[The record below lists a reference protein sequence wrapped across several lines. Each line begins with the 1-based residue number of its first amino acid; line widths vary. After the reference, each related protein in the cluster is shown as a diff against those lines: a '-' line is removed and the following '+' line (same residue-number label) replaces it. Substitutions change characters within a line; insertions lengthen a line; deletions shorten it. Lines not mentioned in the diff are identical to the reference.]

1 MSKVHAVLLVPEK
14 GDPHELLREG
24 PCGARPPMAVRRT
37 YPRVVHESNEW
48 GDPTYNGEK
57 CEACGQPWPCETPGK
72 VESEGHVRWQPGN
85 RHTTVADALVL
96 AWGGKP
102 VREGCDRADW
112 ADVWKSAPHYPDR
125 DTWATVYA
133 IMGHP
138 DDTHVTVDDLRRLC
152 SESGTLVLIDADG
165 KEVT

>member
-14 GDPHELLREG
+14 GDPHELLAWG

-57 CEACGQPWPCETPGK
+57 CVACDQPWPCETPGK

-85 RHTTVADALVL
+85 RHTTVADTLVL
-96 AWGGKP
+96 AWVGSLYRRGWIERLDAGRQRPKAAIEACKSTICGGVEWYTQSTWGTSVSVP
-102 VREGCDRADW
+102 A
-112 ADVWKSAPHYPDR
+112 SAP
-125 DTWATVYA
+125 
-133 IMGHP
+133 
-138 DDTHVTVDDLRRLC
+138 
-152 SESGTLVLIDADG
+152 SS
-165 KEVT
+165 